1 VYPFQKTH
9 GAEQPNINEKK
20 NALTRVRI
28 FGFVLLLIILAG
40 LTYIQKV
47 NHKNLF
53 KRTDSLPGLLVQGFP
68 DNLLLDFNSPKIV
81 SSYSLDY
88 SKNQKQYTAEFS
100 LKENF
105 FLIYTKYRT
114 YLKQQGYYIAN
125 DQIDATKFAA
135 SLYGF
140 KKEEDVNI
148 TITKKDKEISD
159 LNITLLKKGGE

>member
-1 VYPFQKTH
+1 M
-9 GAEQPNINEKK
+9 
-20 NALTRVRI
+20 
-28 FGFVLLLIILAG
+28 LIILAG

-68 DNLLLDFNSPKIV
+68 DNLLLDFKSPKIV

-88 SKNQKQYTAEFS
+88 SKYQKQYTTEFS

-125 DQIDATKFAA
+125 DQMDTTKFVAF
-135 SLYGF
+135 LYGF
-140 KKEEDVNI
+140 KNESDINI
-148 TITKKDKEISD
+148 SITKKDKEISD
-159 LNITLLKKGGE
+159 LNITFLEKGGK